1 MTTPKETAEVMAII
15 AGAYPSWSA
24 PKETVLVFHRA
35 LQDIPATVI
44 HKAATQWILTEERP
58 PSVAALRK
66 KSAELQGFLAPSPA
80 EAWVEVQD
88 VAERYGVYQFEARPP
103 WSHDLI
109 RQTVKALGYYHICQT
124 DNITTVRAQF
134 NKMYEQLKDKSDQQI
149 IASKGFALESGNVA
163 LLKSTVVESLG
174 APQGD

>member
-1 MTTPKETAEVMAII
+1 VTTPQETAEVMAIL

-24 PKETVLVFHRA
+24 PKETVLVFHKA
-35 LQDIPATVI
+35 LQDIPVTVI
-44 HKAATQWILTEERP
+44 REAATQWILTEERP

-66 KSAELQGFLAPSPA
+66 KSAELQGLLAPSPA
-80 EAWVEVQD
+80 EAWAEVQE
-88 VAERYGVYQFEARPP
+88 VAERYGIYQAEQRPR

-109 RQTVKALGYYHICQT
+109 RQTVKTLGYYNICQT

-134 NKMYEQLKDKSDQQI
+134 NKMYEQLKAKSDQQI
-149 IASKGFALESGNVA
+149 VVSKGFSLELGSVA